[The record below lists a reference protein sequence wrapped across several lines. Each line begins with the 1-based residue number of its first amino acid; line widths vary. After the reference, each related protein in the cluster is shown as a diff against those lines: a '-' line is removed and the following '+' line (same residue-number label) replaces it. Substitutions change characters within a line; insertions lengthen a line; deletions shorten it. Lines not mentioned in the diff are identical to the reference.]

1 LELDKLNNPRGNMSL
16 LCKDCNE
23 YIFEGEQQLKDGVF
37 VDDSYYS
44 EAVCDECIE
53 NYSWCN
59 KTETWSLD

>member
-1 LELDKLNNPRGNMSL
+1 MSL

-23 YIFEGEQQLKDGVF
+23 YIFEGEQKLKDGFF